1 MLKDTSP
8 SEIEYLQN
16 AENDAYGFAPNAI
29 ANANS

>member
-16 AENDAYGFAPNAI
+16 TENDAYGFAPDAI